1 MGLSYFVEGFDSSAI
16 TASRVLYELALNP
29 RVQQTLHDE
38 LKGVFGEDFDP
49 DYDSLAR
56 LHYLDQVIS
65 GTYLILYH
73 CHRYSS

>member
-29 RVQQTLHDE
+29 GVQQTLHEE
-38 LKGVFGEDFDP
+38 LKGVFGEQFEP

-56 LHYLDQVIS
+56 LPYLDQVIY
-65 GTYLILYH
+65 GTLTH
-73 CHRYSS
+73 FTG